1 LKDVGRTIGL
11 SLFAAF
17 AALAPTLVSPGEGRS
32 APLADTSVA
41 AASYDI
47 VFSLTSNR
55 SSPAT
60 LSGVTI
66 SGNVYVF
73 TSPDTNDIRRVR
85 FYLDNPSATGKP
97 RRTENNAPYD
107 FAGGTEALANPFDT
121 RTVADGPHTI
131 AAAIDFLD
139 GTTQVVSASFTVRNA
154 REAGLA
160 FNPTSVSFTA
170 QQGASPSSDTSQLG
184 SSDGS
189 VASFMVADDATWLTV
204 SPASGTTPATIA
216 VTADPAGLAAGTY
229 TGTVTATASGYTSTQ
244 LTVTL
249 TVATQP
255 NLAFNPTSLAF
266 SAEQGGSASSQTS
279 QLTTSNGSAAS
290 FTVAE
295 NATWLSASPTS
306 GTTPA
311 TLTFTANPTGLAPG
325 TYSETVTATAS
336 GYTSAQLTVTLTVT
350 VKPTVVFNP
359 TSLSFTAQQGG
370 SSSSQSSQVT
380 TSDGSSAS
388 FTVAENATW
397 LTVGPASGTTP
408 ATITVTADPTGLA
421 AGTYA
426 ETVTAT
432 ASGYTASSLSVTL
445 TVTAASQYSLLAS
458 RLPNRSSPATLEGQ
472 SFVRGADI
480 FVFTMPESGVARVR
494 YYLDDPAMSG
504 SPRKIESA
512 APYDFNGTA
521 SDGSAVPFD
530 TATVAAG
537 SHTVTAAIEKSAGGT
552 DVLQAQFTV
561 SGDAVACL
569 PVACEDILVDL
580 PYELDFSTDH
590 RFVAD
595 RNGVGT
601 GFTYVDGSEAR
612 YDPAKLLMDLP
623 NSALKIETT
632 AGIMTRNVDTQRNAL
647 AVGIAA
653 PNQVSVISTTLVNP
667 PAGTGNYEQAGLWF
681 GNDDDNYVKLTVQ
694 SQPTG
699 TRIQLYLELNGATAV
714 EFNGGTFNLSAS
726 RVSLTLRANPLNR
739 TVTGSFRIG
748 NGAEET
754 RATVTVPGEFFSFDA
769 AGIDPRIGTRS
780 FGGIFATHRFGPGPL
795 TYTFDDFSVTAA
807 PLEPPVGSGPEF
819 TRASFPIPNPTSMEW
834 GPDGRLYVTELMG
847 KVHALTLDDQGQV
860 VSDTVST
867 ALGTRLTLGLTTG
880 PESTPSDVVVYV
892 SHSSPSLDNGVPNSG
907 VISRLT
913 GPSLAARS
921 DIITGIPRA
930 KANHGTNKIRFG
942 PDGKLYIAQG
952 GNTGAGAPNSANSEF
967 GAMEEQPLSAALL
980 IADVNAPG
988 FDGTCANETDIF
1000 GPPPCDVTV
1009 YASGL
1014 RNTYDFVFH
1023 SNGSI
1028 YGPDNGLGVTGTFPP
1043 SPTPPCFGFGD
1054 TRSWEE
1060 GGDNPGAQPDPLNR
1074 IVQGGYYGHPNP
1086 YRNECVF
1093 MDGHFQGVSPLPNW
1107 KPPLANLGS
1116 NASANGTIEY
1126 TSAAFCAQL
1135 KGELLIARYSVG
1147 DDIRRVKLSA
1157 DGLSVVSNNQ
1167 LASGF
1172 VDPLPL
1178 AMGPNGWIG
1187 VGELGASRVTLLK
1200 PVDKGCWVSKAP
1212 LPANL
1217 LDVGGAALNGKVYI
1231 VAGKTSA
1238 GPRSDV
1244 LVYDPGTDTWTA
1256 AAPLPGPAV
1265 ENPAVVAVGDKLYA
1279 FGGSTFAF
1287 SGAVTNAAVYDPA
1300 QNSWTPLAGMATG
1313 RGGAAA
1319 AAIGTKIYVA
1329 GGMGGDGASLA
1340 SVEVFDTV
1348 TQTWSSAPAMST
1360 RRDNP
1365 AAAVADGKL
1374 YIFGGRTRNADG
1386 TTVNGT
1392 LNTVEMFDPAV
1403 GAWSARAPMPTG
1415 RRTMAVGRI
1424 GGKVQL
1430 MGGEASGVG
1439 SGVFDANEEYDPAT
1453 DTWRSLTP
1461 MKTPRHGAAAGTING
1476 VVYVAGGGS
1485 AAGSSFTDINEAF
1498 SFEG

>member
-1 LKDVGRTIGL
+1 LKDVRRTIGL
-11 SLFAAF
+11 SLLAAV

-47 VFSLTSNR
+47 VFSLRSDR

-60 LSGVTI
+60 LSGVTT
-66 SGNVYVF
+66 SGNIYVF
-73 TSPDTNDIRRVR
+73 TSPDTDDIRRVR
-85 FYLDNPSATGKP
+85 FYLDNPSATGTP
-97 RRTENNAPYD
+97 RRRENNAPYD
-107 FAGGTEALANPFDT
+107 FAGGTTALASAFDT
-121 RTVADGPHTI
+121 TTVADGPHTI
-131 AAAIDFLD
+131 TAAIDFLN
-139 GTTQVVSASFTVRNA
+139 GTTQVVSATFTVKNASGPALTFSPTSLSFAAQQGGSSSSQSSQLTASDGSAASFTVAENA
-154 REAGLA
+154 
-160 FNPTSVSFTA
+160 P
-170 QQGASPSSDTSQLG
+170 
-184 SSDGS
+184 
-189 VASFMVADDATWLTV
+189 WLTV
-204 SPASGTTPATIA
+204 SPASGTALATLT
-216 VTADPAGLAAGTY
+216 VTADPAGLAAGTH
-229 TGTVTATASGYTSTQ
+229 T
-244 LTVTL
+244 
-249 TVATQP
+249 
-255 NLAFNPTSLAF
+255 
-266 SAEQGGSASSQTS
+266 
-279 QLTTSNGSAAS
+279 
-290 FTVAE
+290 
-295 NATWLSASPTS
+295 
-306 GTTPA
+306 
-311 TLTFTANPTGLAPG
+311 
-325 TYSETVTATAS
+325 ETVTATAS

-350 VKPTVVFNP
+350 VTPNLVFNP
-359 TSLSFTAQQGG
+359 TSLSFTAHEGG

-388 FTVAENATW
+388 FTVNENAAW
-397 LTVGPASGTTP
+397 LAVNRASGTTP
-408 ATITVTADPTGLA
+408 ATLSVTADPASLA
-421 AGTYA
+421 AGTYT

-445 TVTAASQYSLLAS
+445 TVTAASQYSLLVS
-458 RLPNRSSPATLEGQ
+458 RLRNRSSPATLEGQ
-472 SFVRGADI
+472 SFIRGADI

-504 SPRKIESA
+504 SPRRIESA

-521 SDGSAVPFD
+521 NDGSAVPFD

-590 RFVAD
+590 GFVAD

-623 NSALKIETT
+623 SSALKIETT
-632 AGIMTRNVDTQRNAL
+632 AGIMTRNVDTQLNAL

-667 PAGTGNYEQAGLWF
+667 PSGTGNYEQAGLWF

-699 TRIQLYLELNGATAV
+699 TRIQLYLELNGATAA

-726 RVSLTLRANPLNR
+726 RVSLTLRANPLDR

-780 FGGIFATHRFGPGPL
+780 FGGIFATHRFGPAPL

-807 PLEPPVGSGPEF
+807 PLEPGPPVGSGPAF

-834 GPDGRLYVTELMG
+834 GPDGRLYVSELMG
-847 KVHALTLDDQGQV
+847 TVHALTLNQQGEV

-867 ALGTRLTLGLTTG
+867 ALGTRLTLGLTVG
-880 PESTPSDVVVYV
+880 PESTSSNVVVYV

-952 GNTGAGAPNSANSEF
+952 GNTGAGAPNTANSEF

-980 IADVNAPG
+980 VADVNAPG

-1009 YASGL
+1009 FASGL

-1074 IVQGGYYGHPNP
+1074 LVQGGYYGHPNP
-1086 YRNECVF
+1086 YRSECVF

-1147 DDIRRVKLSA
+1147 DDIRRLKLSA

-1187 VGELGASRVTLLK
+1187 VGELGASRVTLLR
-1200 PVDKGCWVSKAP
+1200 PDDKGCWVSKAP
-1212 LPANL
+1212 LPASL
-1217 LDVGGAALNGKVYI
+1217 LDVGGAALNGEVYI

-1300 QNSWTPLAGMATG
+1300 QNSWTPLPGMATA

-1365 AAAVADGKL
+1365 AAAAADGKL

-1439 SGVFDANEEYDPAT
+1439 SGVFDANEEYDSAT

-1461 MKTPRHGAAAGTING
+1461 MRTPRHGAATGTING

-1498 SFEG
+1498 RFEG